1 MATMKPTK
9 QKEMLLRD
17 MNAPTAMA
25 SVGSSATLTSGI
37 EMPKPAMSP
46 MPNILVTQATISGD
60 TPGKVGGEMPTRNMN
75 DGG

>member
-17 MNAPTAMA
+17 MNASAAIA
-25 SVGSSATLTSGI
+25 SVDLSVTLTTGI

-46 MPNILVTQATISGD
+46 MSNIPVTQATISGD

-75 DGG
+75 DIG